1 MPELIDGPARTT
13 KDPVFLWVLAVL
25 MLVNGAVLTLL
36 YRPYAQDVAR
46 VQGELDRR
54 RSQAL
59 GAG

>member
-1 MPELIDGPARTT
+1 MAQPRTT
-13 KDPVFLWVLAVL
+13 KDPVFLWVLVVL